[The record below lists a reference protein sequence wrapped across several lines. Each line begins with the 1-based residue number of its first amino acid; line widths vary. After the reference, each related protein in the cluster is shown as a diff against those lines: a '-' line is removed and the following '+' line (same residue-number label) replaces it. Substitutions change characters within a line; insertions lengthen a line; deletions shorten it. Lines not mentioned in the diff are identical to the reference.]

1 MPTLES
7 KEVETTET
15 EAARHPVGAA
25 VGAFTGKQLGAI
37 NGDSTWYKA
46 PATATVV
53 YDPAV
58 AQQLLAAIEAPTEEV
73 TEVEEFI
80 SNEDYRDLLSLAI
93 NDAEVWVSQAES
105 LIDKID
111 NGEKIKGTK
120 LNGAVRNGRLEI
132 LRSSLT
138 DVKTAKVIG

>member
-1 MPTLES
+1 MPTLEP
-7 KEVETTET
+7 E
-15 EAARHPVGAA
+15 
-25 VGAFTGKQLGAI
+25 
-37 NGDSTWYKA
+37 A
-46 PATATVV
+46 PATTTFA

-58 AQQLLAAIEAPTEEV
+58 AQQLLEVLEPPAEDAVTEEP
-73 TEVEEFI
+73 EFI
-80 SNEDYRDLLSLAI
+80 SNEDYRDLLVLAI
-93 NDAEVWVSQAES
+93 NDAEVWVRQAGN

-138 DVKTAKVIG
+138 DVKTAKVSG